1 MGAERKKMQK
11 MKYWYWF
18 ASIPFQFNQTKQ
30 KLWHI
35 FKSPEK
41 IWNLHKEDLERISI
55 EQTEI
60 QKILNFQYRQ
70 NLENQI
76 YAMQKKQIQLITYED
91 QRYPYLLKQIYDPPL
106 VLFAKGNLAL
116 LKKDAVAMV
125 GCRMCSTYGKKI
137 AFQIAGDLTKQGYII
152 ISGMAKG
159 IDGYAHQGALA
170 KKGGTIAVL
179 GSGVDVIYPKQNEK
193 LYDCILAQN
202 GLILSEYIPGAKPI
216 ARHFPARNRI
226 ISGLAKGV
234 VVVEAKARSGSLIT
248 VDFALEQGRE
258 VFAIPGNLNNPNA
271 AGTNRLIQQGAK
283 LVTDVDD
290 IREELDLFFEKPLK
304 KQKSIL

>member
-1 MGAERKKMQK
+1 MGAERTKMKK

-30 KLWHI
+30 RLWQI

-41 IWNLHKEDLERISI
+41 IWNLHKEDMERISI
-55 EQTEI
+55 EQGEI

-76 YAMQKKQIQLITYED
+76 YAMQKKQIQMITYED

-106 VLFAKGNLAL
+106 VLFARGNLAL

-125 GCRMCSTYGKKI
+125 GCRMCSMYGKRI
-137 AFQIAGDLTKQGYII
+137 AFQIAGDLTRQGYVI

-159 IDGYAHQGALA
+159 IDGHAHQGALA
-170 KKGGTIAVL
+170 KKGGTIAIL
-179 GSGVDVIYPKQNEK
+179 GSGVDVIYPKQNEE
-193 LYDCILAQN
+193 LYAQILAQN
-202 GLILSEYIPGAKPI
+202 GLILSEYVPGTKPI
-216 ARHFPARNRI
+216 AKHFPARNRI

-248 VDFALEQGRE
+248 VDFALEQGKE

-283 LVTDVDD
+283 LVINVDD

>member
-30 KLWHI
+30 RLWHI

-41 IWNLHKEDLERISI
+41 IWNLHKNDLERISI

-60 QKILNFQYRQ
+60 QKILDFQYRQ

-76 YAMQKKQIQLITYED
+76 YAMQKKQIQMITYKD
-91 QRYPYLLKQIYDPPL
+91 QRYPYLLKHIYDPPL

-125 GCRMCSTYGKKI
+125 GCRMCSTYGKRI
-137 AFQIAGDLTKQGYII
+137 AFQIAGDLAQQGYVIV
-152 ISGMAKG
+152 SGMAKG

-170 KKGGTIAVL
+170 QKGETIAVL
-179 GSGVDVIYPKQNEK
+179 GSGVDVIYPKQNEN
-193 LYDCILAQN
+193 LYDRILAQK
-202 GLILSEYIPGAKPI
+202 GLILSEYVPGVMPI
-216 ARHFPARNRI
+216 AKHFPARNRI

-248 VDFALEQGRE
+248 VDFALEQGKE

-283 LVTDVDD
+283 LVIDVDD